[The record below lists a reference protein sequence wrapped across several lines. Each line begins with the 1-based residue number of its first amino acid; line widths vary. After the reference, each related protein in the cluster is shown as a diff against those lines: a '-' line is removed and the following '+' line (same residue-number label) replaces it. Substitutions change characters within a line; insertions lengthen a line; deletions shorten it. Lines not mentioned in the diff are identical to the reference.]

1 MLKLIKEM
9 KNMNLL
15 EKFNSDMVAAMK
27 AQDKER
33 LTVLRMVKGAM
44 QLENINNKKEI
55 NEELLID
62 CVGKQIK
69 MRNDSVTEFEKAG
82 REDLANKTKEEITI
96 LNDYLPQQLTEEEVN
111 AIIDEAFAKVN
122 PTSAK
127 EMGLIMREVTPKLKG
142 KADMKKVS
150 EIIKEKLG

>member
-1 MLKLIKEM
+1 VD
-9 KNMNLL
+9 LL
-15 EKFNSDMVAAMK
+15 EKFNKDMVTAMK
-27 AQDKER
+27 EQDKER

-44 QLENINNKKEI
+44 QLEHINNKKEM

-69 MRNDSVTEFEKAG
+69 MRNDSITEFEKAG
-82 REDLANKTKEEITI
+82 REDLANKTKEEVTI
-96 LNDYLPQQLTEEEVN
+96 LNDYLPVQLTEEEVI
-111 AIIDEAFAKVN
+111 AIIDEAFAVVN

-150 EIIKEKLG
+150 EIIKGKLG

>member
-1 MLKLIKEM
+1 MD
-9 KNMNLL
+9 LL
-15 EKFNSDMVAAMK
+15 EKFNKDMVTAMK
-27 AQDKER
+27 EQDKER

-44 QLENINNKKEI
+44 QLEHINNKKEM

-69 MRNDSVTEFEKAG
+69 MRNDSIQEFEKAG
-82 REDLANKTKEEITI
+82 RQDLADKTKGEVII
-96 LNDYLPQQLTEEEVN
+96 LNDYLPVQLTEEEVN
-111 AIIDEAFAKVN
+111 AIIDEAFAKIN

-127 EMGLIMREVTPKLKG
+127 EMGLIMREVTPQLKG

-150 EIIKEKLG
+150 EIIKGKLG

>member
-1 MLKLIKEM
+1 MKLK
-9 KNMNLL
+9 

-69 MRNDSVTEFEKAG
+69 MRNDSISEFEKAG
-82 REDLANKTKEEITI
+82 REDLANKTKEEIVI
-96 LNDYLPQQLTEEEVN
+96 LNDYLPVQLTLEEVN

-150 EIIKEKLG
+150 EIIKDKLG

>member
-1 MLKLIKEM
+1 MD
-9 KNMNLL
+9 LL
-15 EKFNSDMVAAMK
+15 EKFNKDMVTAMK
-27 AQDKER
+27 EQNKER

-69 MRNDSVTEFEKAG
+69 MRNDSITEFEKAG
-82 REDLANKTKEEITI
+82 REDLANKTKEEIAI
-96 LNDYLPQQLTEEEVN
+96 LNDYLPVQLTLEEVN
-111 AIIDEAFAKVN
+111 AIIDETFAKIN

>member
-1 MLKLIKEM
+1 ME
-9 KNMNLL
+9 LL
-15 EKFNSDMVAAMK
+15 EKFNKDMVTAMK
-27 AQDKER
+27 EQDKER

-44 QLENINNKKEI
+44 QLEHINSKKEI

-69 MRNDSVTEFEKAG
+69 MRNDSIQEFEKAG
-82 REDLANKTKEEITI
+82 RQDLADKTKEEVKI
-96 LNDYLPQQLTEEEVN
+96 LNDYLPVQLTEDEVN
-111 AIIDEAFAKVN
+111 AIIDAAFAKIN

-127 EMGLIMREVTPKLKG
+127 EMGLIMREVTPELKG

-150 EIIKEKLG
+150 EIIKAKLG

>member
-1 MLKLIKEM
+1 
-9 KNMNLL
+9 MNLL

-27 AQDKER
+27 SQDKER

-69 MRNDSVTEFEKAG
+69 MRNDSVSEFEKAG
-82 REDLANKTKEEITI
+82 RDDLANKTKEEIAI
-96 LNDYLPQQLTEEEVN
+96 LNDYLPVQLTDEEVN
-111 AIIDEAFAKVN
+111 AIIDEAFAKIN

-127 EMGLIMREVTPKLKG
+127 EMGLIMREVTPQLKG

>member
-1 MLKLIKEM
+1 MS
-9 KNMNLL
+9 LL
-15 EKFNSDMVAAMK
+15 EKFNKDMITAMK
-27 AQDKER
+27 EQDKER

-44 QLENINNKKEI
+44 QLEHINNKKEV

-69 MRNDSVTEFEKAG
+69 MRNDSINEFERAG
-82 REDLANKTKEEITI
+82 RQDLADKTKSEVVI
-96 LNDYLPQQLTEEEVN
+96 LNDYLPVQLSEEEVN
-111 AIIDEAFAKVN
+111 AIIDEAFNKIN

-127 EMGLIMREVTPKLKG
+127 EMGLIMKEVTPQLKG

>member
-1 MLKLIKEM
+1 
-9 KNMNLL
+9 MNLL

-27 AQDKER
+27 SQDKER

-69 MRNDSVTEFEKAG
+69 MRNDSVSEFEKAG
-82 REDLANKTKEEITI
+82 REDLANKTKEEIAI
-96 LNDYLPQQLTEEEVN
+96 LNDYLPVQLTEEEVN
-111 AIIDEAFAKVN
+111 AIIDEAFAKIN

-127 EMGLIMREVTPKLKG
+127 EMGLIMREVTPQLKG

>member
-1 MLKLIKEM
+1 MD
-9 KNMNLL
+9 LL
-15 EKFNSDMVAAMK
+15 EKFNKDMVTAMK
-27 AQDKER
+27 EQNKER

-69 MRNDSVTEFEKAG
+69 MRNDSITEFEKAG
-82 REDLANKTKEEITI
+82 REDLANKTKEEIAI
-96 LNDYLPQQLTEEEVN
+96 LNDYLPVQLTLEEVN
-111 AIIDEAFAKVN
+111 AIIDEAFAKIN

>member
-1 MLKLIKEM
+1 ME
-9 KNMNLL
+9 LL
-15 EKFNSDMVAAMK
+15 EKFNKDMVTAMK
-27 AQDKER
+27 EQDKER

-69 MRNDSVTEFEKAG
+69 MRNDSVSEFEKAG
-82 REDLANKTKEEITI
+82 REDLANKTKEEIVI
-96 LNDYLPQQLTEEEVN
+96 LNDYLPVQLTLEEVN

-150 EIIKEKLG
+150 EIIKDKLG

>member
-1 MLKLIKEM
+1 MS
-9 KNMNLL
+9 LL
-15 EKFNSDMVAAMK
+15 EKFNKDMITAMK
-27 AQDKER
+27 EQDKER

-44 QLENINNKKEI
+44 QLEHINNKKEV

-69 MRNDSVTEFEKAG
+69 MRNDSINEFERAG
-82 REDLANKTKEEITI
+82 RQDLADKTKSEVVI
-96 LNDYLPQQLTEEEVN
+96 LNDYLPVQLSEEEVN
-111 AIIDEAFAKVN
+111 AIIDEAFNKIN

-127 EMGLIMREVTPKLKG
+127 EMGLIMKEVTPQLKG

-150 EIIKEKLG
+150 EIIKGKLG

>member
-1 MLKLIKEM
+1 
-9 KNMNLL
+9 MNLL

-69 MRNDSVTEFEKAG
+69 MRNDSVSEFEKAG
-82 REDLANKTKEEITI
+82 REDLANKTKEEIVI
-96 LNDYLPQQLTEEEVN
+96 LNDYLPVQLTLEEVN

-150 EIIKEKLG
+150 EIIKDKLG

>member
-1 MLKLIKEM
+1 
-9 KNMNLL
+9 MNLL

-69 MRNDSVTEFEKAG
+69 MRNDSVAEFEKAG

-150 EIIKEKLG
+150 EIIKEKIG

>member
-1 MLKLIKEM
+1 ME
-9 KNMNLL
+9 LL
-15 EKFNSDMVAAMK
+15 EKFNKDMVTAMK
-27 AQDKER
+27 EQDKER

-44 QLENINNKKEI
+44 QLEHINNKKEM

-69 MRNDSVTEFEKAG
+69 MRNDSIQEFEKAG
-82 REDLANKTKEEITI
+82 RQDLADKTKGEVTI
-96 LNDYLPQQLTEEEVN
+96 LNDYLPVQLTEEEVN
-111 AIIDEAFAKVN
+111 AVIDEAFAKVN
-122 PTSAK
+122 PTSAR

-150 EIIKEKLG
+150 EIIKAKLG